1 MNYITLSEHYRR
13 RFGCKVYK
21 LSLQSGC
28 SCPNRDGNIGFGGC
42 IFCSEGGSGDFAAPL
57 LSIEEQ
63 IQIAKH
69 RVEHKLP
76 KDKSGRY
83 IAYFQSYTNTYG
95 DVKRLSMLYRKT
107 LSFPEIVGISI
118 GTRPDCLPEEML
130 DMLSELNTIK
140 PVTVELG
147 LQTVHNKTAEKI
159 HRGYNTD
166 VFEKAYKSLTLRGIE
181 VVVHVILGL
190 PGENIADMLDTI
202 DYLAELK
209 PVLPGIKLQLLH
221 ILKGTALAAEYSKNH
236 FPIFTMDEYTDLV
249 VECIRRLPE
258 ETVIHRMTG
267 DGPKSLLIAPE
278 WSGDKKRVLNM
289 LNRKLREAER

>member
-57 LSIEEQ
+57 LPIEEQ

-95 DVKRLSMLYRKT
+95 DVKRLSVLYRKT

-166 VFEKAYKSLTLRGIE
+166 VFEKSYKSLTLRGIE

-289 LNRKLREAER
+289 LNRKLREAGR